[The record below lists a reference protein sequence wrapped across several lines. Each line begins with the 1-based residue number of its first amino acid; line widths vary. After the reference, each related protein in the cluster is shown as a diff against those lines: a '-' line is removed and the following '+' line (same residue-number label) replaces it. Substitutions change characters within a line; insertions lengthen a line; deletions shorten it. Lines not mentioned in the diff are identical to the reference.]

1 MRILTDIVVLPE
13 GVMTLR
19 EELTGSIDFIQ
30 FYADSYGGF
39 ARNGDTVD
47 MQTAI
52 DASTDTARQL
62 MDKL

>member
-1 MRILTDIVVLPE
+1 MTVENYENTDGHCCFTLLPE

-47 MQTAI
+47 I
-52 DASTDTARQL
+52 CRQR
-62 MDKL
+62 

>member
-39 ARNGDTVD
+39 ARNGDTLD
-47 MQTAI
+47 I
-52 DASTDTARQL
+52 CRQR
-62 MDKL
+62 

>member
-39 ARNGDTVD
+39 ARNGDMVN
-47 MQTAI
+47 I
-52 DASTDTARQL
+52 CRQR
-62 MDKL
+62 